1 MLVDEWA
8 ESVWTLIS
16 VRPKTLY
23 DYKYLYRKHLK
34 PSIGQMQVDEVE
46 SAVLQKKLISLP
58 PQTAR
63 HTLMIAKTIWR
74 EASLY
79 NITKNN
85 PTIGLRTAPIQQQS
99 KKFLT
104 WDEVNAFDWGR
115 YNNQIRFLATHGLR
129 WSEAAV
135 LQDSDIHD
143 GFVWIDRS
151 IYGPVK
157 SKTSLRKV
165 PYIGF
170 FEPLPKSYKPMQK
183 IANTHGV
190 TVHSFRRTYAY
201 LLKTQGIHVTTA
213 QKLLGHSDPLMTL
226 KVYTS
231 VLDDEIDAAGLLLQ
245 SKINTVTDLLSE

>member
-23 DYKYLYRKHLK
+23 DYKYLYINHLK
-34 PSIGQMQVDEVE
+34 PVIGHMKMGEVE
-46 SAVLQKKLISLP
+46 SAELQRKLISLP

-63 HTLMIAKTIWR
+63 HTLMVAKTIWR
-74 EASLY
+74 EAALY

-85 PTIGLRTAPIQQQS
+85 PTVGLRTAPIQQKS
-99 KKFLT
+99 RKFLT
-104 WDEVNAFDWGR
+104 WDEVDAFEWGR

-129 WSEAAV
+129 WSEAAA
-135 LQDSDIHD
+135 LKESDVHD

-151 IYGPVK
+151 VYGPVK

-165 PYIGF
+165 PYVGF
-170 FEPLPKSYKPMQK
+170 FEKFPKSYKPIQK
-183 IANTHGV
+183 VANSHGV

-213 QKLLGHSDPLMTL
+213 QRLLGHSDPLMTL
-226 KVYTS
+226 KIYTS
-231 VLDDEIDAAGLLLQ
+231 VLDDEIDAAGVILLQ
-245 SKINTVTDLLSE
+245 KIGER